1 MRKALVSSQTW
12 TKACCSS
19 TRAASTTLHLP
30 SPPHHSSSTYNLQT
44 KRTFF
49 SNLYGN
55 SGKVTKGKVSPML
68 SVPKH
73 IPYPEYAMNGQ
84 PGDSGNNVHL
94 YQDAD
99 LPHIRKAARLARKI
113 LEFSLSIA
121 KPGMT
126 TDEID
131 RLAHEEIL
139 KHGAY
144 PSPLNY
150 YGFPKSICTSV
161 NEVVCHGIPDS
172 RVLKDGDILSID
184 VSVYLNG
191 YHGDNCG
198 TVVVGEKPDP
208 KLLHLIQT
216 TKDCVQKAI
225 EICKP
230 GV

>member
-1 MRKALVSSQTW
+1 MMIRQLSIGTIKTGSRLAGGQ
-12 TKACCSS
+12 A
-19 TRAASTTLHLP
+19 LP
-30 SPPHHSSSTYNLQT
+30 SYVCKTIPNTAKRLHSRMANRS
-44 KRTFF
+44 FF
-49 SNLYGN
+49 SSLYGN
-55 SGKVTKGKVSPML
+55 KVKKGTVSPML
-68 SVPKH
+68 TVPKT
-73 IPYPEYAMNGQ
+73 IGYPEYAMNSR
-84 PGDSGNNVHL
+84 PGDSGEEVHL
-94 YQDAD
+94 YQ
-99 LPHIRKAARLARKI
+99 PEEFPKIRKAARLARKI
-113 LEFSLSIA
+113 LEFSLAIA

-150 YGFPKSICTSV
+150 FGFPKSICTSV

-172 RVLKDGDILSID
+172 RILQDGDILSID
-184 VSVYLNG
+184 VSVYLDG

-198 TVVVGEKPDP
+198 TVVVGKQDP
-208 KLLHLIQT
+208 KLTHLIQT

-225 EICKP
+225 DICKP